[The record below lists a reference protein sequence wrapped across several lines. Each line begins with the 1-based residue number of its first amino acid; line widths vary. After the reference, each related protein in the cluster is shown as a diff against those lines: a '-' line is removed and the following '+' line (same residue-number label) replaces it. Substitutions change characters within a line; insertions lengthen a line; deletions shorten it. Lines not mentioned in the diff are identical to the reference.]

1 VDVPVSF
8 DYEAE
13 RRAARS
19 RNIAIIVVLLVVG
32 IILWLAG

>member
-8 DYEAE
+8 DHEAE

-19 RNIAIIVVLLVVG
+19 RNIAIIAVLLVAG